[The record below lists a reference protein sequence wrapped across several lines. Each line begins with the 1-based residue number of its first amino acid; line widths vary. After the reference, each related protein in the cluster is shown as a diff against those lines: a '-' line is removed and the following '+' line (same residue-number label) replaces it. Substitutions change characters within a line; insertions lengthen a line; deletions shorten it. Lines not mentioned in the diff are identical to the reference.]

1 MRTQGWILHLALI
14 LAAASSGAELLA
26 HGNDGGGDAPYGPA
40 EGMIVTR
47 HFTGIWDQVDQE
59 AQGIALQV
67 VEQLGDS
74 RRAVAYWYTYGPDRQ
89 TAWFI
94 GIGELLDNGIEMR
107 LYDSTDVGFM
117 QDVDPDNHPVS
128 DLGSLVFEFDSC
140 QSGTVTYD
148 TNRAGIGSGSFRIE
162 RLLEVMNTHCSG
174 SIVDDMHSDAL
185 FGEQRL
191 ELRPARQGIDGNGYT
206 RYEDHPG
213 LMEFEVEVQGL
224 PDGTYGLFVGGG
236 DRGAFEVV
244 NGSGRLRFSA
254 PGEDGYMLM
263 NFDPRG
269 ARIEV
274 HDGQG
279 AVLSSFD
286 DVLARDDHGHHDGMG
301 SGDDFGHDY
310 DCSYGSHG
318 GMGGGG
324 MGGGMGEGPDCVEDG
339 EYIEIEVDLLNTG
352 VLANAEG
359 EAEWEMN
366 ASRVRFAV
374 EIEDVPTGSYLLRVG
389 GATVGIIEAFEMHNG
404 ETYGHVSFRDP
415 PVSGVNPLEFEPR
428 GQKIEVLSGDKIIL
442 QVSFPKE

>member
-1 MRTQGWILHLALI
+1 MKTQGRILKLLLI
-14 LAAASSGAELLA
+14 LVAASSGAQLLA
-26 HGNDGGGDAPYGPA
+26 HGNDDGGNAPYGPA
-40 EGMIVTR
+40 EGMMVTR

-59 AQGIALQV
+59 SQGIALQV
-67 VEQLGDS
+67 VEQFDDS

-89 TAWFI
+89 ATWFI
-94 GIGELLDNGIEMR
+94 GIGELLDNRIEMR

-117 QDVDPDNHPVS
+117 QDADPDNDPVS
-128 DLGSLVFEFDSC
+128 EIGSLMFDFDSC

-148 TNRAGIGSGSFRIE
+148 TNRAGIGSGSFHIE
-162 RLLEVMNTHCSG
+162 RLAEVMNTHCSG
-174 SIVDDMHSDAL
+174 SIVDDMHSDAM

-191 ELRPARQGIDGNGYT
+191 ELRPAREGIDGNGYT

-213 LMEFEVEVQGL
+213 LMEFEVEVRGL
-224 PDGTYGLFVGGG
+224 PDGTYRLFVGGG

-274 HDGQG
+274 RDGQG

-286 DVLARDDHGHHDGMG
+286 EMLNRDDHAHHDGMG
-301 SGDDFGHDY
+301 SSGGFGHDF

-318 GMGGGG
+318 GMG
-324 MGGGMGEGPDCVEDG
+324 MGEEPDCVEDG

-352 VLANAEG
+352 VLAEAGG
-359 EAEWEMN
+359 EVEWEMN
-366 ASRVRFAV
+366 TSRVRFTV

-389 GATVGIIEAFEMHNG
+389 GADVGIIETFEMHNG

-415 PVSGVNPLEFEPR
+415 PISGVNPLDFEPR
-428 GQKIEVLSGDKIIL
+428 GQKIEVLSGDTVIL
-442 QVSFPKE
+442 EVSFPSE